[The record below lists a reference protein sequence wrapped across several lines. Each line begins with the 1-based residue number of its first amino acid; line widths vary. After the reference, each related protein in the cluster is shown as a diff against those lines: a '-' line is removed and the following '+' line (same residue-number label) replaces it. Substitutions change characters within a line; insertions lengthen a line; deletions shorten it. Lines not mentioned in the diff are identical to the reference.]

1 MSLYGV
7 YYRPSTNPDAALAG
21 DLVKAINGEFSAVT
35 CYEQLAK
42 LAPSEDAR
50 KRILE
55 IRDDEARHLRFFEQA
70 YRHLT
75 GQTHQP
81 VQTETCPKQY
91 KEGLISSF
99 LDEQETVDFY
109 LKMSDRAHD
118 SVLKD
123 TLRRIA
129 MDEQN
134 HAVWFL
140 FLLNQ
145 G

>member
-1 MSLYGV
+1 MNLYGA
-7 YYRPSTNPDAALAG
+7 YYRPSTSPDAALAG
-21 DLVKAINGEFSAVT
+21 DLIKAINGEFSSVT

-42 LAPSEDAR
+42 LAPSENAR

-55 IRDDEARHLRFFEQA
+55 IRDDEVRHLRFFQQA

-75 GQTHQP
+75 GQTSEP

-109 LKMSDRAHD
+109 LKMSDRAQD
-118 SVLKD
+118 PTLKD

-140 FLLNQ
+140 YLLNH

>member
-1 MSLYGV
+1 LNRYGT

-21 DLVKAINGEFSAVT
+21 DLIKAINGEFSAVT
-35 CYEQLAK
+35 CYEQLAR
-42 LAPSEDAR
+42 LAPSEGAK

-55 IRDDEARHLRFFEQA
+55 IRDDEVRHLRFFQQA

-75 GQTHQP
+75 GQTHTP
-81 VQTETCPKQY
+81 VQTEACPREY
-91 KEGLISSF
+91 REGVNSSYI
-99 LDEQETVDFY
+99 DEQETVDFY
-109 LKMSDRAHD
+109 LKMSDRAQD
-118 SVLKD
+118 PALKD

-140 FLLNQ
+140 YLLNQ